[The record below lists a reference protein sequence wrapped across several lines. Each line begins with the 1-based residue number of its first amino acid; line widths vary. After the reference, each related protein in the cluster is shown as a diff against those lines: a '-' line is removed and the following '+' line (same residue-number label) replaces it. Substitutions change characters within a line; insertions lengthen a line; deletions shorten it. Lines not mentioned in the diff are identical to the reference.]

1 MQESSSFHVLII
13 GGGIG
18 GLCLAQGLKQSGVS
32 VAVYERDQSAHVR
45 RQGYRLHMNPDGTH
59 ALHDCL
65 PENLFQLFVAT
76 SGQPATGRLVTY
88 DSQLCEVAFRPAHQ
102 LAAAAPFALNTEVNR
117 LTLRE
122 ILLAGLDEIL
132 HFEKAL
138 ERFEHGDE
146 GNVRAM
152 FADGTEAWGDVLVGA
167 DGTHSVTRQLLL
179 PQARVPEVG
188 FAIYGKTPLTPLAMT
203 WIPHRVIE
211 DFSSVTDPSGVA
223 MMCGTYRK
231 REEEA
236 FATAKYAPHLHLTET
251 QDDLMWTFR
260 AEFAQLGL
268 GEEEFWHADPAVLHA
283 AASRL
288 VEAWHPTLRR
298 IVAEAD
304 VPATFSVSF
313 HASEPVKP
321 WQATNVTLLGDAIH
335 TMPPF
340 RGVGANTALRDAALL
355 RRKLVDAATKGV
367 PLVQAVGEYEAAM
380 RDYGF
385 EAVRTTLERP
395 LFGPPGSGSRREVA
409 S

>member
-1 MQESSSFHVLII
+1 MRERSSFHVLVI

-18 GLCLAQGLKQSGVS
+18 GLCLAQGLKQSGIG
-32 VAVYERDQSAHVR
+32 VAVYERDQSAYFR
-45 RQGYRLHMNPDGTH
+45 RQGYRLHMNPDGSH

-65 PENLFQLFVAT
+65 PEYLFQLFVAT
-76 SGQPATGRLVTY
+76 SGQPAMGRLVTY
-88 DSQLCEVAFRPAHQ
+88 DSQLREVASRPPHH
-102 LAAAAPFALNTEVNR
+102 LAAASPFELNAEVNR

-122 ILLAGLDEIL
+122 ILLAGLDEIV
-132 HFEKAL
+132 HFGKAL
-138 ERFEHGDE
+138 ERFEHLDKGK
-146 GNVRAM
+146 VLAT
-152 FADGTEAWGDVLVGA
+152 FADGTEASGDVLVGA
-167 DGTHSVTRQLLL
+167 DGTHSVTRQILL

-203 WIPHRVIE
+203 WLPQSVIE
-211 DFSSVTDPSGVA
+211 DFSSVTGPSGVA
-223 MMCGTYRK
+223 MMFGVYRK

-236 FATAKYAPHLHLTET
+236 FATARYAPHLHLTET
-251 QDDLMWTFR
+251 PDYLMWTFR

-268 GEEEFWHADPAVLHA
+268 GEEEFWHADPAALHA

-288 VEAWHPTLRR
+288 AEAWHPSLRR
-298 IVAEAD
+298 IVAEAEI
-304 VPATFSVSF
+304 PATFSVSF
-313 HASEPVKP
+313 RASEPVKP

-367 PLVQAVGEYEAAM
+367 PLVQAVDEYEAAM
-380 RDYGF
+380 QDYGF

-395 LFGPPGSGSRREVA
+395 LFGPPGSGSRREAA